1 MLYRTE
7 IDTTKVM
14 SLVDN
19 LQLIA
24 HKQTFSPV
32 VLEKLIE
39 LNKQVLLRKGIRT
52 IFKLFT

>member
-7 IDTTKVM
+7 IDTSKVM

-19 LQLIA
+19 LQLTA

>member
-7 IDTTKVM
+7 IDSTKVM

-19 LQLIA
+19 LQLTA

>member
-19 LQLIA
+19 LQLTA